1 MEPQTYERAS
11 EITGPI
17 DMESGEFSGT
27 LFSNSAC
34 SDPHILDVAGI
45 EMPERMLL
53 CVSHS
58 ADPGSRL
65 GSITS
70 HEKRMPAGGSVE
82 LGDSSVQVSCRIDMG
97 GDSAASDVRRDIARG
112 ISLGDLS
119 ALSGRW
125 VGTEQIERSALSR
138 SHAAHGR
145 SGLYFSSSV
154 AIEGSVVGIG
164 ADKSALIGRSQ
175 DLALPDHVRTFWRSM
190 VAGEEETGS
199 AVDIAGVLAA
209 LAAQS
214 RSVDGLVEIETSLGG
229 FYVPACVAIELEIA
243 REQAEDF
250 TEATGTAAEVV
261 EQNPEPVMP
270 PAITAAEVSNALR
283 RAQQQSN
290 QELKSGL
297 AELLAKAL
305 GKV

>member
-1 MEPQTYERAS
+1 METYSRSS

-70 HEKRMPAGGSVE
+70 HEKRIPSGGSAE
-82 LGDSSVQVSCRIDMG
+82 LGDSSVFVKCRIDLG

-125 VGTEQIERSALSR
+125 VGTEQVERSSLSR

-145 SGLYFSSSV
+145 TGLYFSSSV

-175 DLALPDHVRTFWRSM
+175 DLDSPQHVRDFWRSM
-190 VAGEEETGS
+190 VSGEEETGTP
-199 AVDIAGVLAA
+199 VDIAGVLSA

-214 RSVDGLVEIETSLGG
+214 RAIPGLVEVDTSLGG
-229 FYVPACVAIELEIA
+229 FYVPACVAKEISLSRAESSACLE
-243 REQAEDF
+243 
-250 TEATGTAAEVV
+250 TGTGDEL
-261 EQNPEPVMP
+261 EQNPDPKPSAAVS
-270 PAITAAEVSNALR
+270 AADITEALK
-283 RAQQQSN
+283 RAQIKSDEN
-290 QELKSGL
+290 LKKGL
-297 AELLAKAL
+297 SDLLRQAL